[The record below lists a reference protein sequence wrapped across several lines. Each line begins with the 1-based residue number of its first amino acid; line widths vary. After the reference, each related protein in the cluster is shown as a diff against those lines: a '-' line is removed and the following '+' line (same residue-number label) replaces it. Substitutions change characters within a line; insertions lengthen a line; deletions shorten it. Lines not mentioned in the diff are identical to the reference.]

1 MKSYG
6 NNTHS
11 VEKFHIFFK
20 KIYKKQHNM
29 VTGIISFTI
38 FHSFVLLTSYICIYC
53 VPKLDFSVLFLLFFF
68 RTSLCLKK
76 TVMVLHGLQEWNTIV
91 EAETQYVTFFFCR
104 LQTIHIPLN
113 Y

>member
-53 VPKLDFSVLFLLFFF
+53 VPKLDFSVLFLLFFSDVPVF
-68 RTSLCLKK
+68 KK
-76 TVMVLHGLQEWNTIV
+76 NGHGPTWTPRV
-91 EAETQYVTFFFCR
+91 EHHR
-104 LQTIHIPLN
+104 
-113 Y
+113 